1 VPSGTLRPKSTGGP
15 WSLPVASV
23 GRKQPR
29 LSLGALIGFRLVIV
43 AVLLFVAGYLEA
55 FEDTWLR
62 PPVFR
67 LISATFGLIV
77 LYAIMLGTASYPV
90 QATTQIIGDI
100 FVITGFVYLTGAHQA
115 GFIALYPIVV
125 LCGTVALGRGY
136 VFAGIVT
143 LLYSVVLLLI
153 RAQVIPPEGLG
164 SIALGQLR
172 PLLNSILILGIV
184 CAAVAALGMYLARS
198 LERVGHRLDQASGR
212 LSDLEDLNRVIV
224 ENIQGG
230 IVLTDADQNLVF
242 ANRTGMQ
249 LLGIQPGGDAQGSPW
264 GAERVTQIVD
274 IVVEARKHIGESA
287 REIQFLD
294 ADGILRTVGMTISP
308 LKAAALDGGSLI
320 LFRDLTEIRRLEV
333 HARTNERLAAVG
345 GVAAHLAHEIRNP
358 LGAITTAARLLADD
372 TTAEEDR
379 KNLTQIIRTESN
391 RLNRTL
397 TETLEGL
404 REGPPAPAQVV
415 LEDAVSDFVNILR
428 LSPEKG
434 PHHTIELSIE
444 PGTHVAGMSVEE
456 VKQVLWNLAKNALE
470 AMPGGGQ
477 LSLAVRDAGESSV
490 IELTDEGSGLDP
502 RRLTD
507 LFEPLQTTKTLG
519 TGLGLAIAHR
529 MIRRRGG
536 DLSIHSRPGAGT
548 TVRVSLPKAVPTG
561 ASPRRVDDGRGEQD
575 GIAIA

>member
-1 VPSGTLRPKSTGGP
+1 VPVGSSRSKHTAGP
-15 WSLPVASV
+15 WSVPVATL
-23 GRKQPR
+23 GPKQPR

-77 LYAIMLGTASYPV
+77 LYAIMLGTASYAA

-100 FVITGFVYLTGAHQA
+100 LVITGFVYLTGAHQA

-143 LLYSVVLLLI
+143 LLYSGVLLLI
-153 RAQVIPPEGLG
+153 RAELIAPEGLR
-164 SIALGQLR
+164 SVALGPLR
-172 PLLNSILILGIV
+172 PLLNSILILSIV

-198 LERVGHRLDQASGR
+198 LERVGAQLDQASGR

-230 IVLTDADQNLVF
+230 VVLTDANQQIVF
-242 ANRTGMQ
+242 ANRTGME
-249 LLGIQPGGDAQGSPW
+249 LLGLRYEGGAPRSAQES
-264 GAERVTQIVD
+264 ERVSQIVD
-274 IVVEARKHIGESA
+274 LVNQARHTVGESA

-294 ADGILRTVGMTISP
+294 KDGVVRTVGMTISP
-308 LKAAALDGGSLI
+308 LSSPALDGGSLI
-320 LFRDLTEIRRLEV
+320 LFRDLTEMRLLEV

-358 LGAITTAARLLADD
+358 LGAITTAARLLAED
-372 TTAEEDR
+372 TTTEDDR
-379 KNLTQIIRTESN
+379 KNLTLIIRTESN

-397 TETLEGL
+397 TETLNGL
-404 REGPPAPAQVV
+404 REGPPAPAQVA
-415 LEDAVSDFVNILR
+415 LEDAVSDFVKILR

-434 PHHTIELSIE
+434 PQHTIELIIAS
-444 PGTHVAGMSVEE
+444 GTHAAAMSAEE

-477 LSLAVRDAGESSV
+477 LSIAVATDGDNSV
-490 IELTDEGSGLDP
+490 IELTDEGSGMDP

-536 DLSIHSRPGAGT
+536 DLSIRSRPGAGT
-548 TVRVSLPKAVPTG
+548 AVRVSLPKAMLPDG
-561 ASPRRVDDGRGEQD
+561 ALRTTDK
-575 GIAIA
+575 GIEESNGAAIA